1 MRLEE
6 WMAVAVAVD
15 GVRTRKGQESRES
28 RENRDG
34 GDSSNSSHPNA
45 TLNCGRWVVR

>member
-1 MRLEE
+1 
-6 WMAVAVAVD
+6 MAVAVAVD
-15 GVRTRKGQESRES
+15 GVRTRKGQESRE
-28 RENRDG
+28 NRDS